1 MDAAS
6 LSALVA
12 DMFLTI
18 NLLSGYPVPEGQ
30 PAVTRVSRETMQAM
44 ICQGPCAVRAFYTPE
59 KGVYIDEKLNL
70 ADDYYARSVL
80 MHELVHHL
88 QHVAGRFE
96 DLDTPCRRW
105 KAKEV
110 EAYEIQHKYLKKL
123 RLTQRFIALDTVP
136 ITCPGDD
143 DPG

>member
-1 MDAAS
+1 MDAAN

-12 DMFLTI
+12 DLFLTI
-18 NLLSGYPVPEGQ
+18 KLLSGYPVPEVQ
-30 PAVTRVSRETMQAM
+30 PTVTRVSKQTMQTM
-44 ICQGPCAVRAFYTPE
+44 ICAGPCAVRAFYTPD
-59 KGVYIDEKLNL
+59 KGVYIDEQLDL
-70 ADDYYARSVL
+70 AEDYFARSVL

-88 QHVAGRFE
+88 QHVAGKFE

-110 EAYEIQHKYLKKL
+110 EAHEIQHKYLKKL

-136 ITCPGDD
+136 ITCPGDRD
-143 DPG
+143 DD

>member
-12 DMFLTI
+12 DLFLTI
-18 NLLSGYPVPEGQ
+18 NLLSGYAVPADK
-30 PAVTRVSRETMQAM
+30 PAVTRVSKETMQAM
-44 ICQGPCAVRAFYTPE
+44 ICTGPCAVRAFYTPE
-59 KGVYIDEKLNL
+59 KGVYIDEKLDL
-70 ADDYYARSVL
+70 VDDYYARSVL

-88 QHVAGRFE
+88 QHVAGKF
-96 DLDTPCRRW
+96 DALDTPCRRW

-136 ITCPGDD
+136 ITCPGDE